1 MDLLLGL
8 IATYLELDLATLT
21 KEAARDAVRKCM
33 EPAIP
38 GIAARMQER
47 GWGRPHAMPQ
57 PVIRDAL
64 FRLWREVIPSGTL
77 ADAIRDQQDD
87 QVLQQVLPKVAPR
100 TSLMEVVAMTMTAAL
115 RVAF

>member
-8 IATYLELDLATLT
+8 IATNLKLDSSSLT
-21 KEAARDAVRKCM
+21 KEAARDAVRRRM

-38 GIAARMQER
+38 SITARLQER

-57 PVIRDAL
+57 PLIRDAL
-64 FRLWREVIPSGTL
+64 FHLWREVIPSGTL
-77 ADAIRDQQDD
+77 ADAIRDQQDY
-87 QVLQQVLPKVAPR
+87 QVLQHVLPKVAPR
-100 TSLMEVVAMTMTAAL
+100 TSLMEVVAMTMIAAL

>member
-8 IATYLELDLATLT
+8 IATNLNLDGTTLT

-38 GIAARMQER
+38 GIAAQMQER

-57 PVIRDAL
+57 PVIRAAL
-64 FRLWREVIPSGTL
+64 SHLWREVIPCGSI

-87 QVLQQVLPKVAPR
+87 LVVQQVLPRVAPR
-100 TSLMEVVAMTMTAAL
+100 TSLMEVVALTMTATL
-115 RVAF
+115 RSAF